1 MFEAKV
7 ASALVLKKIID
18 SIKDLV
24 TEVNLDI
31 TSEGI
36 GLQAMD
42 SSHVA
47 LVSLMLHQKGF
58 CDYNLE
64 KPTTIG
70 ICITNLAKVMKLA
83 SNDDEITLG
92 LADDPTHLKVT
103 FVNRKQEKKTQFD
116 LNLLTLDSEHLG
128 IPDTNYTSE
137 IMMNSF
143 EFSKLIKELNTL
155 CDTVTIETTIEYV
168 RFSLESDVGIG
179 NIQIQTSEP
188 NEKKEDGAEDP
199 KDDAPVV
206 QSFALKYLN
215 MFNKASCLSNSV
227 KLMMAAETPLVVE
240 FEIEDLGELKYYLAP
255 KVNQDT
261 SKD

>member
-7 ASALVLKKIID
+7 ASAVILKKIID
-18 SIKDLV
+18 SIRDLV
-24 TEVNLDI
+24 SDVNLDI

-47 LVSLMLHQKGF
+47 LVSLTLHQKGF
-58 CDYNLE
+58 SEYNLE
-64 KPTTIG
+64 KPVTIG
-70 ICITNLAKVMKLA
+70 ISVSNLAKVMKLA

-92 LADDPTHLKVT
+92 LAEEPSHLKVV
-103 FVNRKQEKKTQFD
+103 FMNKKQEKRTQFD

-188 NEKKEDGAEDP
+188 AEKKEDAADDP
-199 KDDAPVV
+199 KEDTPVI

-240 FEIEDLGELKYYLAP
+240 FEIEDIGELKYYLAP
-255 KVNQDT
+255 KINNDAPQ
-261 SKD
+261 